1 MCMCVCM
8 HGCMYARVVLPMRT
22 YALTYLHTQVHKHM
36 HTSSQAYRQKCA
48 ARFRGG
54 NLSSVQALRYKC
66 HRMNMRT
73 VRPCSLVLS
82 FASSLSQKGHSLL
95 RTALPLVVP
104 HIMWSHCDAQR
115 ARRVLGTVFTSS
127 KLYIKKYR
135 ETSQHARPSPM
146 SQSEAAV
153 RGTV

>member
-82 FASSLSQKGHSLL
+82 FF
-95 RTALPLVVP
+95 RFFVVP
-104 HIMWSHCDAQR
+104 EGTQPPTNCAPTCCATHYVEPLRCS
-115 ARRVLGTVFTSS
+115 ARQACSWNRIHF
-127 KLYIKKYR
+127 
-135 ETSQHARPSPM
+135 
-146 SQSEAAV
+146 
-153 RGTV
+153 